1 MNNNS
6 KEHGPSVFL
15 IVLGFIFW
23 WPVGLGMLL
32 YKLGLFDGLI
42 RSFKGSSTVGAE
54 TTRFQKY
61 KLMSRGSSALSIDH
75 MASAV
80 GVSYESCLR
89 EVQKMVAAGEFGKD
103 AYINYVDRT
112 LVLGSAAPGAGA
124 DTRVYR
130 SSDNSTGYSS
140 TYSATYSGQSKT
152 PTRYSSGRQASA
164 APSAQPAAQPSAS
177 QTSAQPA
184 RKPNIL
190 YRLFGAAPGVLLGI
204 SITLFIFGAFFGL
217 AVLATL
223 PAINWAI
230 TVFSSFFL
238 IGGGTTLISRISMK
252 RRAKRAANYL
262 TVIGGRD
269 FVEVRELSRT
279 CGVNEKTVR
288 RDLEIMIE
296 KGLFGSE
303 AYVDQ
308 GHGLLILKS
317 GAAPEKAAEPEVPVD
332 DEDRYKKILREIRQV
347 NDEIPDEVISA
358 KIDEM
363 EDYTARIFKAVQEK
377 PEKLPQIKSFM
388 SYYLPTALKL
398 LHSYADFDQAGAGGE
413 NVAGA
418 KADIERI
425 LDMLVDGFKKQLD
438 KLYETEAM
446 DISSDIDVLENMLR
460 RDGLKD
466 DESGFGQVAQG
477 GGM

>member
-152 PTRYSSGRQASA
+152 PTRYSSGRQGSA
-164 APSAQPAAQPSAS
+164 APSDQTQAHEANAQPMK
-177 QTSAQPA
+177 
-184 RKPNIL
+184 KPNIL

-230 TVFSSFFL
+230 TAFSSFFL

-279 CGVNEKTVR
+279 CGVNE
-288 RDLEIMIE
+288 
-296 KGLFGSE
+296 
-303 AYVDQ
+303 

-332 DEDRYKKILREIRQV
+332 DEDRYKKILRENRQV

>member
-6 KEHGPSVFL
+6 KEHGPAVFL

-42 RSFKGSSTVGAE
+42 RNFKGTSGVGTE
-54 TTRFQKY
+54 TNRFQKY

-112 LVLGSAAPGAGA
+112 LVLGHSAPGAGA

-130 SSDNSTGYSS
+130 SSDRAAGYSS
-140 TYSATYSGQSKT
+140 NYTASYSGQSKT
-152 PTRYSSGRQASA
+152 PTRYSSGRPSSSA
-164 APSAQPAAQPSAS
+164 QPAKDATPSAQPAH
-177 QTSAQPA
+177 
-184 RKPNIL
+184 KPGIL
-190 YRLFGAAPGVLLGI
+190 HRLFGAAPGVLLGI
-204 SITLFIFGAFFGL
+204 SISLFIFGAFMGL
-217 AVLATL
+217 GALSYLPTLNWFAIVSSLSSLLGGGATL
-223 PAINWAI
+223 VA
-230 TVFSSFFL
+230 
-238 IGGGTTLISRISMK
+238 RMSMK

-269 FVEVRELSRT
+269 YVEVRELSRT
-279 CGVNEKTVR
+279 CGVKEKTVR
-288 RDLEIMIE
+288 RDLDLMIE
-296 KGLFGSE
+296 KGVFGSE
-303 AYVDQ
+303 AYIDQ
-308 GHGLLILKS
+308 GNGLLILKS

-347 NDEIPDEVISA
+347 NDDIPDEVISA

-413 NVAGA
+413 NVEGA

-466 DESGFGQVAQG
+466 DGSGFGQVAQG
-477 GGM
+477 GGT

>member
-1 MNNNS
+1 MNNNNP

-152 PTRYSSGRQASA
+152 PTRYSSGRQGSA
-164 APSAQPAAQPSAS
+164 APSDQTQAHEANAQPMK
-177 QTSAQPA
+177 
-184 RKPNIL
+184 KPNIL

-230 TVFSSFFL
+230 TAFSSFFL

-398 LHSYADFDQAGAGGE
+398 LHSYADFSKAGAGGE
-413 NVAGA
+413 NVEGA

>member
-152 PTRYSSGRQASA
+152 PTRYSSGRQGSA
-164 APSAQPAAQPSAS
+164 APSD
-177 QTSAQPA
+177 QTQAHEANAQPA

-317 GAAPEKAAEPEVPVD
+317 GAAPEKAAEPEVPAD

>member
-152 PTRYSSGRQASA
+152 PTRYSSGRQGSA
-164 APSAQPAAQPSAS
+164 APSDQTQAHEANAQPMK
-177 QTSAQPA
+177 
-184 RKPNIL
+184 KPNIL

-398 LHSYADFDQAGAGGE
+398 LHSYADFSKAGAGGE

>member
-152 PTRYSSGRQASA
+152 PTRYSSGRQGSA
-164 APSAQPAAQPSAS
+164 APSDQTQAQEANAQPMK
-177 QTSAQPA
+177 
-184 RKPNIL
+184 KPNIL

-230 TVFSSFFL
+230 TAFSSFFL

>member
-152 PTRYSSGRQASA
+152 PTRYSSGRQGSA
-164 APSAQPAAQPSAS
+164 APSDQTQAHEANAQPMK
-177 QTSAQPA
+177 
-184 RKPNIL
+184 KPNIL

>member
-152 PTRYSSGRQASA
+152 PTRYSSGRQGSA
-164 APSAQPAAQPSAS
+164 APSDQTQAHEANAQPMK
-177 QTSAQPA
+177 
-184 RKPNIL
+184 KPNIL

-230 TVFSSFFL
+230 TAFSSFFL

-398 LHSYADFDQAGAGGE
+398 LHSYADFSKAGAGGE

>member
-1 MNNNS
+1 MNNNNP

-152 PTRYSSGRQASA
+152 PTRYSSGRQGSA
-164 APSAQPAAQPSAS
+164 APSDQTQAHEANAQPMK
-177 QTSAQPA
+177 
-184 RKPNIL
+184 KPNIL

>member
-152 PTRYSSGRQASA
+152 PTRYSSGRQGSA
-164 APSAQPAAQPSAS
+164 APSDQTQAHEANAQPMK
-177 QTSAQPA
+177 
-184 RKPNIL
+184 KPNIL

-230 TVFSSFFL
+230 TAFSSFFL

-446 DISSDIDVLENMLR
+446 D
-460 RDGLKD
+460 
-466 DESGFGQVAQG
+466 
-477 GGM
+477 

>member
-1 MNNNS
+1 MNNNNS

-152 PTRYSSGRQASA
+152 PTRYSSGRQGSA
-164 APSAQPAAQPSAS
+164 APSDQTQAHEANAQPMK
-177 QTSAQPA
+177 
-184 RKPNIL
+184 KPNIL

>member
-140 TYSATYSGQSKT
+140 AYSATYSGQSKT
-152 PTRYSSGRQASA
+152 PTRYSSGRQGSA
-164 APSAQPAAQPSAS
+164 APSDQTQAHEANAQPMK
-177 QTSAQPA
+177 
-184 RKPNIL
+184 KPNIL

>member
-152 PTRYSSGRQASA
+152 PTRYSSGRQGST
-164 APSAQPAAQPSAS
+164 APSDQTQAHEANAQPMK
-177 QTSAQPA
+177 
-184 RKPNIL
+184 KPNIL

>member
-1 MNNNS
+1 MNNNNP

-152 PTRYSSGRQASA
+152 PTRYSSGRQGSA
-164 APSAQPAAQPSAS
+164 APSDQTQAHEANAQPMK
-177 QTSAQPA
+177 
-184 RKPNIL
+184 KPNIL

-230 TVFSSFFL
+230 TAFSSFFL

>member
-152 PTRYSSGRQASA
+152 PTRYSSGRQGSA
-164 APSAQPAAQPSAS
+164 APSD
-177 QTSAQPA
+177 QTQAHEANAQPA

>member
-152 PTRYSSGRQASA
+152 PTRYSSGRQGSA
-164 APSAQPAAQPSAS
+164 TPSDQTQAHEANAQPMK
-177 QTSAQPA
+177 
-184 RKPNIL
+184 KPNIL

-230 TVFSSFFL
+230 TAFSSFFL

-438 KLYETEAM
+438 RLYETEAM

>member
-1 MNNNS
+1 MNNNNS

-152 PTRYSSGRQASA
+152 PTRYSSGRQGSA
-164 APSAQPAAQPSAS
+164 APSDQTQAHEANAQPMK
-177 QTSAQPA
+177 
-184 RKPNIL
+184 KPNIL

-230 TVFSSFFL
+230 TAFSSFFL